1 MAFQR
6 ASVESKHAQAGVM
19 VAHRNGTTVNKQ
31 ARKFDA
37 DQVNAYKR

>member
-19 VAHRNGTTVNKQ
+19 AARGNGATVNKQ
-31 ARKFDA
+31 AGKFDA
-37 DQVNAYKR
+37 DQLNAYKR